1 MKDRRRYARPTNL
14 LEAVAACGVSIF
26 GIIALLPATGAAP
39 GPEMGI
45 FILLMLCCV
54 LMLAAAVCMA
64 GYLVVDAQG
73 VRLYKLWTRV
83 ELRWEDVRCLGTLT
97 VSGNR
102 HSGRVPMLL
111 ISPLE
116 RPWEELVFYFEIQ
129 RMRNY
134 LRFGDAYSLCL
145 DDDKA
150 LRAVTQRYCPLPW
163 MPMDGF
169 GQRGGYRQLR
179 RMYGPPKHGEGKEEQ
194 TVTRGLFLRA
204 DADMNL
210 KTLALIWRRVMGV
223 LCGRYPAWQL
233 DSFDCPNEKADPE
246 GAYTSREF
254 MRWLDAEP
262 YIFFA
267 RAFGYSGEAVRETIC
282 DYEDYRRAA
291 CRCAVLCVDGGYF
304 EIYCKDENVLEALH
318 ADAELRALCDRFE
331 YITDENDGRTTFCI

>member
-1 MKDRRRYARPTNL
+1 
-14 LEAVAACGVSIF
+14 
-26 GIIALLPATGAAP
+26 
-39 GPEMGI
+39 
-45 FILLMLCCV
+45 
-54 LMLAAAVCMA
+54 
-64 GYLVVDAQG
+64 
-73 VRLYKLWTRV
+73 
-83 ELRWEDVRCLGTLT
+83 
-97 VSGNR
+97 
-102 HSGRVPMLL
+102 
-111 ISPLE
+111 
-116 RPWEELVFYFEIQ
+116 
-129 RMRNY
+129 MRNY

-210 KTLALIWRRVMGV
+210 KTLALIWRCVMGV

-267 RAFGYSGEAVRETIC
+267 RAFGYAGEAVRETVC
-282 DYEDYRRAA
+282 DYEDYQRAA
-291 CRCAVLCVDGGYF
+291 CRCAVLCVDRGDF

-318 ADAELRALCDRFE
+318 ADAELRALCEEFA
-331 YITDENDGRTTFCI
+331 YFTDENDGRTTFCI